1 MTTCESIRAQMTF
14 YLDDELRDGEA
25 SALEKHLSEC
35 VACLEGFDSEHRFL
49 ESVRACNPL
58 HIAPSGLRARVE
70 EELTDAPST
79 QIVPAEFRNRIQ
91 RLVGPFRYSRSSL
104 LTYPNV

>member
-35 VACLEGFDSEHRFL
+35 VACRESFDSERRFL
-49 ESVRACNPL
+49 ESLRACNPF
-58 HIAPSGLRARVE
+58 HIAPGGLRARVE
-70 EELTDAPST
+70 EVLTDAPST
-79 QIVPAEFRNRIQ
+79 QAAPAEFRNRIQ
-91 RLVGPFRYSRSSL
+91 RLLGPYRYSTSSL
-104 LTYPNV
+104 VTY